1 MIRCVSRPPGHRP
14 AAALVALF
22 CGLLASPEILAQC
35 AMCGT
40 AAASGK
46 VGRGIGFSIY
56 FLLGT
61 LFLVVSWFI
70 ALIYRAQRNA
80 TRASG
85 EAPPPAEK

>member
-1 MIRCVSRPPGHRP
+1 MRSISRPQRRRL
-14 AAALVALF
+14 AAALAVLSG
-22 CGLLASPEILAQC
+22 GLLLSPGILAQC
-35 AMCGT
+35 VMCGT

-70 ALIYRAQRNA
+70 ALIYRAQRKA
-80 TRASG
+80 TRACG